1 MKCSNIT
8 KIVGTG
14 SLGIATGV
22 LGYACLRG
30 IDNLV
35 TLIDNNKLDQR
46 MRRLVG
52 RVLRSTRYIVAICMT
67 TGSYLLVETFRRS
80 PASAR
85 HLYLI
90 YASLGLPTLALY
102 YGWNVWPLE
111 TTILKKLSRSQNG
124 SPLQQKK
131 QDITERSSLDGSAYV
146 SVEGELMEDNVED
159 EVEWAIERNQ
169 VRNSLTKLGKL
180 YAKGTLLSGLS
191 FCLAL
196 VGILGEVL

>member
-22 LGYACLRG
+22 LGYACSRG

-46 MRRLVG
+46 VRRLVA

-90 YASLGLPTLALY
+90 YASLGLPMLALY

>member
-1 MKCSNIT
+1 MKCSLIT
-8 KIVGTG
+8 KIIGTG

-22 LGYACLRG
+22 LGYASSRG

-46 MRRLVG
+46 IRRLVA

-80 PASAR
+80 PVSAR

-90 YASLGLPTLALY
+90 YASLGLPTFALY

-111 TTILKKLSRSQNG
+111 TTILEKLSQSVNG
-124 SPLQQKK
+124 SSMQQRRQK
-131 QDITERSSLDGSAYV
+131 ITERSSLDGSAYV
-146 SVEGELMEDNVED
+146 SVEGEMTEDNVED

-169 VRNSLTKLGKL
+169 VRNSLAKLSKV

-196 VGILGEVL
+196 VGVIGEAS

>member
-131 QDITERSSLDGSAYV
+131 QDITEGSAQTKV
-146 SVEGELMEDNVED
+146 SLNLLYSEE
-159 EVEWAIERNQ
+159 EWEIPRKTSNSNDFPKPLPQ
-169 VRNSLTKLGKL
+169 DIHLLRDRLIRSKLVREETK
-180 YAKGTLLSGLS
+180 
-191 FCLAL
+191 
-196 VGILGEVL
+196 